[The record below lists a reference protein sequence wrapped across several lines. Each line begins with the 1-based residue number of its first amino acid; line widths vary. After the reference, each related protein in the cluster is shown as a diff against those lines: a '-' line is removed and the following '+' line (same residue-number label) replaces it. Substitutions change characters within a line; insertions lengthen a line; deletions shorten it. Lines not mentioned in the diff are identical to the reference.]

1 LSQPKSIDVSTLLL
15 FIAVVWVAYI
25 WMNPA
30 IDTPPTPQPIAN
42 EVAATVAKAGAD
54 YRQGMARLYRD
65 VSGRI
70 AAGEVKTVTGFAEAV
85 YVQNKELRQLERSQ
99 LQSLMESRLG
109 NSDLDPVSAAAFV
122 RELADAY
129 EGTR

>member
-1 LSQPKSIDVSTLLL
+1 MSQSKSIDLSTLLF
-15 FIAVVWVAYI
+15 FIGLVWVAYI
-25 WMNPA
+25 WMKPA
-30 IDTPPTPQPIAN
+30 IDQPPTPQPVVN
-42 EVAATVAKAGAD
+42 EVAATVAKAETD
-54 YRQGMARLYRD
+54 YRQGMSRLYRD

-70 AAGEVKTVTGFAEAV
+70 AAGEVKTVSGFAEAV
-85 YVQNKELRQLERSQ
+85 YGRNKELRQLERSQ

-109 NSDLDPVSAAAFV
+109 NADLDPVSAAAFV